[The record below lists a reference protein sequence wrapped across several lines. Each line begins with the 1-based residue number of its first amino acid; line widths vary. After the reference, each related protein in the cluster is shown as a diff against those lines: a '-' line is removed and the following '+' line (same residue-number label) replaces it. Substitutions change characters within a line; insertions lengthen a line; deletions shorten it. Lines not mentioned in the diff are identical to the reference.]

1 MSFDCIERPRVN
13 AHPVT
18 GERSVRRERSDV
30 TSDFVGEDGVVAG
43 LRAEGLPDRGPL
55 NDGTLDISH
64 TKPWASFL
72 RTRGASDVE
81 DYLRDHSAPLHV
93 TTCRSLE
100 VASNKSSRDELFL
113 REDDAI
119 LADVRERVASLHRVL
134 RVNV

>member
-64 TKPWASFL
+64 TKPGASFL
-72 RTRGASDVE
+72 RTRGASDV

-93 TTCRSLE
+93 TTYLSEPRSRFE
-100 VASNKSSRDELFL
+100 QTTCS
-113 REDDAI
+113 
-119 LADVRERVASLHRVL
+119 RERRAVHAQPAAEQPS
-134 RVNV
+134 